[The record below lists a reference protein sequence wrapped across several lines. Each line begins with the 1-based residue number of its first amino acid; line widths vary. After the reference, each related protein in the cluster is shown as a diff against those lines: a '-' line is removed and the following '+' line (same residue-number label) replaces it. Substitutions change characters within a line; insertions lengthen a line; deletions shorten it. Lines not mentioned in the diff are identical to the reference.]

1 MSGMKYARI
10 FYAKRAENTK
20 IKTKLVKSINRKYKQ
35 ERRSTLASDSIWLRR
50 FSGRMGSECGWK
62 IQKTGCA

>member
-1 MSGMKYARI
+1 MSGLKYARI

-35 ERRSTLASDSIWLRR
+35 ERRRWKKRKE
-50 FSGRMGSECGWK
+50 SGQGSHPY
-62 IQKTGCA
+62 A